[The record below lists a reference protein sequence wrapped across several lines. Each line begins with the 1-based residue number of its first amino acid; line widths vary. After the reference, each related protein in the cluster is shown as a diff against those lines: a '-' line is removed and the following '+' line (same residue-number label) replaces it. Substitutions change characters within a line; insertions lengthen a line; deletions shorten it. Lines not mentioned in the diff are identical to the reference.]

1 MGVTA
6 RARDT
11 SPIATFMRIL
21 PGSGPFFTGNCKVA
35 GLVLVLFAE
44 MAAS

>member
-1 MGVTA
+1 MGVAA

-11 SPIATFMRIL
+11 SPIASFMRIL
-21 PGSGPFFTGNCKVA
+21 PVSGPFFTGNGKVA
-35 GLVLVLFAE
+35 GLVLVLFGE